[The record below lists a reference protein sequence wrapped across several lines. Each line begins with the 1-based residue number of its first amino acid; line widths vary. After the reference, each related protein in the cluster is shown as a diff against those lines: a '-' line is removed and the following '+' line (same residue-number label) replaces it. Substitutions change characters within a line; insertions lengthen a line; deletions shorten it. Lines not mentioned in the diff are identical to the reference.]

1 MLGDAPLD
9 TRGVWFLGQGNH
21 TIPYKTFPSDGVID
35 VPGVAPGLYWFQLVF
50 ADGSIDAVYTN
61 VLDHAFDLGKVV
73 SEVQRVLRPGGLF
86 VADLAYG
93 TEEGAIGGE
102 YEAFWWNDSNAM
114 INQLA
119 VMGNFDLVESRE
131 LPSVRSARW
140 RQGVMRKPSNQV
152 TGVAWNARNVG

>member
-1 MLGDAPLD
+1 M
-9 TRGVWFLGQGNH
+9 
-21 TIPYKTFPSDGVID
+21 
-35 VPGVAPGLYWFQLVF
+35 VA
-50 ADGSIDAVYTN
+50 YTN

-73 SEVQRVLRPGGLF
+73 SEVQRVLRAGGFF

-102 YEAFWWNDSNAM
+102 YEAFWWNDSNTM
-114 INQLA
+114 INLLA

-140 RQGVMRKPSNQV
+140 HQGVMRKPSNLV
-152 TGVAWNARNVG
+152 TGVARDAETLAKAPFVHHFMRSNGGVPVRSDCLNGILARNNLRLQRTGHS